1 MATYTYEIPAA
12 GNEPTLSVSVTVTR
26 PDERAPRPQ
35 SVIDRAREFMTQAA

>member
-26 PDERAPRPQ
+26 PDQRARRPQ
-35 SVIDRAREFMTQAA
+35 TVIDRAREYMSRNA